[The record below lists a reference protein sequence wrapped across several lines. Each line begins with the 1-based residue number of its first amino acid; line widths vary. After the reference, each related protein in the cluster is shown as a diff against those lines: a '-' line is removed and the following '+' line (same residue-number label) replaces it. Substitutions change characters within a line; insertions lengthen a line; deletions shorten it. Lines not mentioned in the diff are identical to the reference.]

1 MVNDKRRMERGLWL
15 TVLKEEVRRAVVS
28 DGDMQM
34 FNGLSD
40 FYRSHEWEKFRQVVI
55 AERMHDDGFVY
66 DEVTGK
72 PIVKKYDIIL
82 HHKIF
87 LTEDNVK
94 DRTISLNPDNIM
106 IVSHKTHNM
115 IHEKLGYAKREVFLV
130 YGSPLAGKTTWVQ
143 NNMVEG
149 DLIVDIDNIWQCVS
163 GCPRYV
169 KPNRVKSVVFHIRDE
184 LIDTVKCRYGRWN
197 NVYIVGGYPL
207 IGERERL
214 CKELGAREIFID
226 TPKEECLMRLQACQD
241 ARDKMEWTKYIEDW
255 WRKYNVVH

>member
-1 MVNDKRRMERGLWL
+1 METLATFYKSKKWEKLLKVLKMERLN
-15 TVLKEEVRRAVVS
+15 E
-28 DGDMQM
+28 
-34 FNGLSD
+34 NGELIC
-40 FYRSHEWEKFRQVVI
+40 FHC
-55 AERMHDDGFVY
+55 
-66 DEVTGK
+66 GK
-72 PIVKKYDIIL
+72 PITRQYDAIG
-82 HHKIF
+82 HHTVF
-87 LTEDNVK
+87 LTEDNVN
-94 DRTISLNPDNIM
+94 DASISLNPDLIQFC
-106 IVSHKTHNM
+106 HHRCHNA
-115 IHEKLGYAKREVFLV
+115 IHEKLGYTKREVFLV

-241 ARDKMEWTKYIEDW
+241 ARDKTEWTKYIEDW